1 MMNNPQTKAAKG
13 LYTLG
18 LDFGTLSGRA
28 ILVDIGDGSVI
39 SEAVMDYPHA
49 VMDRELPCGTP
60 IPRGWAFQHPA
71 DYLEVLE
78 YIVPEAVKKSG
89 VDPAKIIG
97 MAVDFTGVTLVTL
110 DKEGTPL
117 CFLPEFEAEPL
128 SYVIHWK
135 HHGAAPYREEVQRA
149 LEMHEPSL
157 LRRHGGILSAE
168 GMMVKVLQ
176 VLREAPEVYEAAD
189 LIMEAGDW
197 VTMRLTGELV
207 RSQAMAGFKAFWQ
220 EEKGYPDESFYEQ
233 IDSKLKHYTTTK
245 LRGELKMIGERAGGL
260 TQEMAEKMGL
270 LPGTPVAVAHYDGHA
285 ALLGAG
291 ISEPDVVMLTLGTSG
306 GFILAHDGLCA
317 VQGTTGVTENG
328 DLPGYYGYASGQAAV
343 GDWFAWFVKNMLPE
357 RYSDEARER
366 GISVQELLT
375 EKAAELKPGQS
386 GLIALDW
393 ISGNRSVLANP
404 ELSCV
409 MLGMTLQTKPE
420 EIYRTLLEAVAFG
433 TRRIKDAY
441 EEAGVSLKGIHA
453 VGGIVKKN
461 PLLMQIYADVLN
473 CHICICKSTQ
483 AAALGAAM
491 FAAAAAGA
499 EMGSYSTITEAIEQ
513 MSELEPYG
521 YDPIPENV
529 TVYDQLYEEFE
540 RLHDYF
546 GTGENDVMKRLKKID
561 GECFGLNT

>member
-1 MMNNPQTKAAKG
+1 MGMTERKSKKG

-39 SEAVMDYPHA
+39 SEAVMDYPHG
-49 VMDRELPCGTP
+49 VMDRELPCGKP

-71 DYLEVLE
+71 DYLQVLE

-97 MAVDFTGVTLVTL
+97 LAVDFTGVTLVTL

-135 HHGAAPYREEVQRA
+135 HHGAAPYRAEVQAA
-149 LEMHEPSL
+149 LETHEPGL
-157 LRRHGGILSAE
+157 LVRHGGTLSDE

-189 LIMEAGDW
+189 LVMEAGDW
-197 VTMRLTGELV
+197 VTMELTGRLV

-220 EEKGYPDESFYEQ
+220 QDKGYPDECFYEQ
-233 IDSKLKHYTTTK
+233 IDPELKHYTTTK
-245 LRGELKMIGERAGGL
+245 LRGELRMIGERAGGL
-260 TQEMAEKMGL
+260 TGEMAEKFGL
-270 LPGTPVAVAHYDGHA
+270 LPGTPVATSHYDGHA

-291 ISEPDVVMLTLGTSG
+291 ISEPNVAMLTLGTSG
-306 GFILAHDGLCA
+306 GFILAHKEA
-317 VQGTTGVTENG
+317 KPVQGTTGVTENG
-328 DLPGYYGYASGQAAV
+328 DLPGYYGYASGQSGV
-343 GDWFAWFVKNMLPE
+343 GDWFAWFVNNMLPE
-357 RYSDEARER
+357 AYVREAEDK
-366 GISVQELLT
+366 GVAVQALLS
-375 EKAAELKPGQS
+375 EKAARLKPGES

-393 ISGNRSVLANP
+393 ISGNRSVLANSD
-404 ELSCV
+404 LSCM

-420 EIYRTLLEAVAFG
+420 DVYRTLLEGVAFG
-433 TRRIKDAY
+433 TRRIRDSY
-441 EEAGVSLKGIHA
+441 TQAGVAVDGIHA

-461 PLLMQIYADVLN
+461 PLLMQIYADVLS
-473 CHICICKSTQ
+473 CHISICKSTQ

-491 FAAAAAGA
+491 FAAAAAG
-499 EMGSYSTITEAIEQ
+499 EEKGGYGTIIEAIEQ
-513 MSELEPYG
+513 MSEMEPYG

-529 TVYDQLYEEFE
+529 AVYDQLYEEYV

-546 GTGENDVMKRLKKID
+546 GTGENDVMKRLRKI
-561 GECFGLNT
+561 T

>member
-1 MMNNPQTKAAKG
+1 MMNNPQTKAGKG

-473 CHICICKSTQ
+473 CHICICKSSQ

-561 GECFGLNT
+561 GECFGPNT